1 MLIQPY
7 QRDELTFAWC
17 YRVYYRWRTHRAA
30 PQPALAKLDGAT
42 LGALLQDYDVHVL
55 EATASEMDVKLL
67 ASLLPTETVA
77 AGVSKAKGRV
87 SKWLREQ
94 LHLQNPQKLLS
105 RGYFASTAGQSTA
118 EAVQRYLEQQSEHHG
133 YASRVHPP
141 VFVQRYPITAADDE
155 RLSAE
160 RAVTNLQLHIVLAT
174 WRRKGVFGGAE
185 GSATAARWRQ
195 MQDELAM
202 ALEKVSF
209 VPDHMHLAVR
219 IHPSVS
225 PAQMVIA
232 LMNAAQELLWS
243 DFPDAVIRAG
253 VPRLWQPSAYIGAF
267 GDLESAKIAAYVRQ
281 WEEQADD

>member
-1 MLIQPY
+1 MLIQPD

-55 EATASEMDVKLL
+55 EATASEADVKLL

-94 LHLQNPQKLLS
+94 LHLQNPRKLLS

-118 EAVQRYLEQQSEHHG
+118 EAVQRYLEQQGEHHG

-141 VFVQRYPITAADDE
+141 VFVQRYPITAAARRDEPAAAYRAGDLAAKRRLRRCGRLSHRRTLAADAGRTDDGPGKGLVRTGSRALGGAGPSERLASTDGDRADE
-155 RLSAE
+155 RSAGTVVERFSGLSDS
-160 RAVTNLQLHIVLAT
+160 
-174 WRRKGVFGGAE
+174 WGC
-185 GSATAARWRQ
+185 STA
-195 MQDELAM
+195 L
-202 ALEKVSF
+202 
-209 VPDHMHLAVR
+209 
-219 IHPSVS
+219 
-225 PAQMVIA
+225 
-232 LMNAAQELLWS
+232 AAQRLHRRVRGFGIGQDRGLR
-243 DFPDAVIRAG
+243 PPMGRAG
-253 VPRLWQPSAYIGAF
+253 C
-267 GDLESAKIAAYVRQ
+267 
-281 WEEQADD
+281 DD